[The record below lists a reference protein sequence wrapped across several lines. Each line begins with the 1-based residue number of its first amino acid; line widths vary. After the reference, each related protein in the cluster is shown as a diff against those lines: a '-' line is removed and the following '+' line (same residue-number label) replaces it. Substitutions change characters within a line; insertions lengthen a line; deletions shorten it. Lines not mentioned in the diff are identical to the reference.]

1 VLALFPSF
9 QSRNLVWDRSLMPG
23 NSAKDSTILRMF
35 SKNLYISICIKAVLI
50 WEEHVGSSATISG
63 KR

>member
-1 VLALFPSF
+1 
-9 QSRNLVWDRSLMPG
+9 MPG